1 MIGKEG
7 EIFVFE
13 QDYIMRL
20 IKEMLR
26 TMLKLLFHIEIDSP
40 TEELLKNE
48 EKESWERLLD
58 MIYRGDINEAENLV
72 YEMTSN
78 GDMSNLKIALLF
90 YSCLNDKDDNFL
102 MEHGFEREEIK
113 FGIESLV
120 SRYGLTGITDIFL
133 EDI

>member
-1 MIGKEG
+1 M
-7 EIFVFE
+7 FE

-40 TEELLKNE
+40 TVDLLKNE
-48 EKESWERLLD
+48 EKENLERLLD
-58 MIYRGDINEAENLV
+58 MIRRGKINEAENLV

-90 YSCLNDKDDNFL
+90 YSYLNDKDDNFL
-102 MEHGFEREEIK
+102 IEHAFEREEIK

-120 SRYGLTGITDIFL
+120 SRYGLTGMTDIFL

>member
-1 MIGKEG
+1 M
-7 EIFVFE
+7 FE

-26 TMLKLLFHIEIDSP
+26 TILKLLFHMDIDSP
-40 TEELLKNE
+40 TEDLLKNE
-48 EKESWERLLD
+48 EKESWKRLLD
-58 MIYRGDINEAENLV
+58 MIHRGNINEAENLV

-120 SRYGLTGITDIFL
+120 SRYGLTGMTDIFL